1 MPRIRYTEGP
11 DELSVAPAGQPGF
24 VAQRGEWVDVED
36 ADVAKGLVEQGWER
50 ESSKAR
56 GAKNERES

>member
-11 DELSVAPAGQPGF
+11 DELSVAPAGRTGF

-36 ADVAKGLVEQGWER
+36 ADVANSLVEQGWER
-50 ESSKAR
+50 ESKAR
-56 GAKNERES
+56 GAKNEER